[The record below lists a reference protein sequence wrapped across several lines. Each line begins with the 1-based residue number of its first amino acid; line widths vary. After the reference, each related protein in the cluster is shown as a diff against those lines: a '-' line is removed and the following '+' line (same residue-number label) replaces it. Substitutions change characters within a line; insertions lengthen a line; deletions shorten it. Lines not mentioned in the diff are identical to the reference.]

1 MHERAKS
8 AGVPFKSDLAFTK
21 KQCRHPKQKLADFEK
36 LNPKLQ
42 PDPTLVH
49 TCTCKYTCHLN
60 LENTVGL
67 VNSCGL
73 QTASD

>member
-1 MHERAKS
+1 MHERAKA
-8 AGVPFKSDLAFTK
+8 AGVPFKSDFVFTE
-21 KQCRHPKQKLADFEK
+21 KQSRHSKQKLADFEK
-36 LNPKLQ
+36 NPKLQ

-49 TCTCKYTCHLN
+49 TCACTYTCHLN
-60 LENTVGL
+60 LKNIVAL